1 MQSNNR
7 CDLYLEILIAL
18 VDEIAISATKET
30 DLFVNELVKKTKRR
44 AKLSEPRALSS
55 GSGK

>member
-1 MQSNNR
+1 MHSNNR

-18 VDEIAISATKET
+18 VDEIAVSATKET

-44 AKLSEPRALSS
+44 VKISQPRALSS